1 MTIDIPAG
9 TAKDH
14 ARDKQPAVAY
24 AVLYQR
30 LVRVARDHGY
40 ALAMHGSLLADF
52 DLVAVPWT
60 WEAVSGEALIKAL
73 ARGIPGSVH
82 LDTYAR
88 THALAVCGSTSST

>member
-30 LVRVARDHGY
+30 LVRVRRQYAEARR
-40 ALAMHGSLLADF
+40 
-52 DLVAVPWT
+52 LVQ
-60 WEAVSGEALIKAL
+60 EAV
-73 ARGIPGSVH
+73 R
-82 LDTYAR
+82 
-88 THALAVCGSTSST
+88 